1 MFACNGEK
9 SSAKD
14 SKNVLRTCSYMM
26 ATNIKYVNRNTL
38 IVFIDIVANIYNFD
52 FRFRGNDARLIK
64 GALLLGLLK
73 TLHHLIVFQMQIKP
87 MQLLLQQYIEYTKKN
102 NNSRLTLYKLE
113 LISDIY
119 PTSILWNK
127 VILVKWN
134 QVEYAALDSL
144 KCFSLLRPCRVSFSL
159 NIRDML
165 HLILYGV

>member
-26 ATNIKYVNRNTL
+26 ATNIKYVNRNVLVAL

-102 NNSRLTLYKLE
+102 NNSRLTLYIKWFWLSGIKLNMR
-113 LISDIY
+113 
-119 PTSILWNK
+119 LWI
-127 VILVKWN
+127 VWN
-134 QVEYAALDSL
+134 AFPFYGRVEFL
-144 KCFSLLRPCRVSFSL
+144 F
-159 NIRDML
+159 
-165 HLILYGV
+165 H